1 MVKRMKMK
9 KYIQSMM
16 AFAAIV
22 SFASCSSE
30 DNNTTIEN
38 ESATKVMTFTAT
50 QEGDEQSTRAAI
62 STSDSKV
69 INWEEGDKISL
80 LYGGKNKEFT
90 LIEGAGSTVGKFSG
104 VAEQSTSYT
113 AVYPYQPNASL
124 SGTNVTNVNLPATQN
139 ATDNSF
145 DKEAA
150 LMIAEGGEGNTLNFK
165 NVVGYVKVKPTFNC
179 TRIDLKAFDN
189 SAVLAGTGTVS
200 YNGGEPTVNLS
211 KAEIKDYAITL
222 QGEIKAD
229 NYYYI
234 AVPPVTLKAGWTIKF
249 TASDGTVYSR
259 KGTKDITFTRNKVTN
274 LGVFDIN
281 ETNWYEPRGN
291 IDENREV
298 DLGFTIKIGTK
309 NYKVIF
315 ANANLSTGT
324 GTGLAYYEYDY
335 GDYFAW
341 GATKPWYVSYH
352 INAPGGTPIVGEG
365 PNWDKSGGYIKANA
379 PYYNG
384 SYTKYTAGKTLE
396 AADDAANKILG
407 GDWQIPTTEIWQA
420 LYDANTKMVNWEFYG
435 NKVSETIVQGMK
447 ISKKDD
453 SNTYIFLPAG
463 GQVGRGE
470 NDGTSFYYVN
480 SKGYYWSGTASDPN
494 TGAYSLNFST
504 IFNSVNSKGD
514 FGRYYGYLVRPVRLV
529 AVD

>member
-1 MVKRMKMK
+1 MKMK

-30 DNNTTIEN
+30 DNTTIEN
-38 ESATKVMTFTAT
+38 ESAVKVMTFTAT

-62 STSDSKV
+62 SSADSKV

-80 LYGGKNKEFT
+80 LYGSKNKEFS

-145 DKEAA
+145 DKNAA
-150 LMIAEGGEGNTLNFK
+150 LMMAQSNSTTLEFK
-165 NVVGYVKVKPTFNC
+165 NVVGYVKVKPNFDC
-179 TRIDLKAFDN
+179 KRIDLKAFDN
-189 SAVLAGTGTVS
+189 SAVLAGTGRVS
-200 YNGGEPTVNLS
+200 YNGGEPTLNLS
-211 KAEIKDYAITL
+211 KAPTKDYAITL

-259 KGTKDITFTRNKVTN
+259 KGTNPITFTRNKVTN
-274 LGVFDIN
+274 LGVFDIDGKY
-281 ETNWYEPRGN
+281 WYNPSGN
-291 IDENREV
+291 VTSDKEV
-298 DLGFTIKIGTK
+298 DLGLTITIGTK

-315 ANANLSTGT
+315 AKSNLTT
-324 GTGLAYYEYDY
+324 TGLAASETAY

-341 GATKPWYVSYH
+341 GAKEPWYVSYQ
-352 INAPGGTPIVGEG
+352 ITDGKPKVEES
-365 PNWDKSGGYIKANA
+365 NWEKSGGYIQANA
-379 PYYNG
+379 PLYDG
-384 SYTKYTAGKTLE
+384 SSYTKYTTDEKTLE
-396 AADDAANKILG
+396 ASDDAANVILG
-407 GDWQIPTTEIWQA
+407 GDWQIPTQAIWQA
-420 LYDANTKMVNWEFYG
+420 LVN
-435 NKVSETIVQGMK
+435 NLS
-447 ISKKDD
+447 SKGWDD
-453 SNTYIFLPAG
+453 VRKGYTFTNNGQTLFLPAAG
-463 GQVGRGE
+463 YVEDTQFNAVGS
-470 NDGTSFYYVN
+470 D
-480 SKGYYWSGTASDPN
+480 GYYWSGTVYWSPD
-494 TGAYSLNFST
+494 AYYLQ
-504 IFNSVNSKGD
+504 FNYSEVRAQSSWD
-514 FGRYYGYLVRPVRLV
+514 RYSGYSVRPVRLV

>member
-1 MVKRMKMK
+1 MK

-62 STSDSKV
+62 SSADSKV

-80 LYGGKNKEFT
+80 LYGGKNKEFS

-200 YNGGEPTVNLS
+200 YNGGEPTLNLFD
-211 KAEIKDYAITL
+211 APTKDYAITL
-222 QGEIKAD
+222 QGEIKAG

-274 LGVFDIN
+274 LGVFDIDGKY
-281 ETNWYEPRGN
+281 WYDPSGN
-291 IDENREV
+291 VTSDKEV
-298 DLGFTIKIGTK
+298 DLGLTITIGTK

-315 ANANLSTGT
+315 AKSNLTT
-324 GTGLAYYEYDY
+324 TGLAASETAY

-341 GATKPWYVSYH
+341 GAKEPWYVSYQ
-352 INAPGGTPIVGEG
+352 ITDGKPKVEES
-365 PNWDKSGGYIKANA
+365 NWEKSGGYIQANA
-379 PYYNG
+379 PLYDG
-384 SYTKYTAGKTLE
+384 SSYTKYTTPEKTLE
-396 AADDAANKILG
+396 ASDDAANVILG
-407 GDWQIPTTEIWQA
+407 GDWQIPTQAIWQA
-420 LYDANTKMVNWEFYG
+420 LVGISTKGW
-435 NKVSETIVQGMK
+435 
-447 ISKKDD
+447 D
-453 SNTYIFLPAG
+453 SGYTFTNNGQTLFLPAAG
-463 GQVGRGE
+463 YVDDTQFNAVG
-470 NDGTSFYYVN
+470 SH
-480 SKGYYWSGTASDPN
+480 GYYWSGTAFWSSD
-494 TGAYSLNFST
+494 AYYLFFTNGVVDAQNFVW
-504 IFNSVNSKGD
+504 N
-514 FGRYYGYLVRPVRLV
+514 RYSGYSVRPVRLV
-529 AVD
+529 DVSAATTTEGYNVENDFKW

>member
-1 MVKRMKMK
+1 MK

-30 DNNTTIEN
+30 DNTTIEN
-38 ESATKVMTFTAT
+38 ESAVRVMTFTAT

-62 STSDSKV
+62 SSTDSKV

-80 LYGGKNKEFT
+80 LYSSKNKEFS
-90 LIEGAGSTVGKFSG
+90 LIEGAGSTLGKFSG
-104 VAEQSTSYT
+104 EAEQSTSYT
-113 AVYPYQPNASL
+113 AVYPYQSEATL
-124 SGTNVTNVNLPATQN
+124 SGTSVKKVTLKATQN

-200 YNGGEPTVNLS
+200 YNGGEPTLNLS

-222 QGEIKAD
+222 QGEIKAG

-249 TASDGTVYSR
+249 TASDGNVYSR
-259 KGTKDITFTRNKVTN
+259 KGTKEITFTRNKVTN
-274 LGVFDIN
+274 LGEFDIDG
-281 ETNWYEPRGN
+281 TNWYEPRGN
-291 IDENREV
+291 VTSDKEV
-298 DLGFTIKIGTK
+298 DLGLTILIGTK

-315 ANANLSTGT
+315 AKSNLTT
-324 GTGLAYYEYDY
+324 AGLAASETDY

-341 GATKPWYVSYH
+341 GATEPWYKSYT
-352 INAPGGTPIVGEG
+352 INENGKPTVAKED
-365 PNWDKSGGYIKANA
+365 WSKSGGYIQANA
-379 PYYNG
+379 PLYDG
-384 SYTKYTAGKTLE
+384 SSYTKYTTSEKTLE
-396 AADDAANKILG
+396 ASDDAANEILG
-407 GDWQIPTTEIWQA
+407 GDWQIPTQAIWEA
-420 LYDANTKMVNWEFYG
+420 LVN
-435 NKVSETIVQGMK
+435 NLS
-447 ISKKDD
+447 SKGWDD
-453 SNTYIFLPAG
+453 VRKGYTFTNNSQTLFLPAAG
-463 GQVGRGE
+463 YVDDTRFIGVGS
-470 NDGTSFYYVN
+470 NN
-480 SKGYYWSGTASDPN
+480 GYYWSGTVSWSPN
-494 TGAYSLNFST
+494 ACYLFFNDSEVSAAQPVWDRYS
-504 IFNSVNSKGD
+504 
-514 FGRYYGYLVRPVRLV
+514 GYSVRPVRLV
-529 AVD
+529 DVSAATTTEGYDVENDFKW